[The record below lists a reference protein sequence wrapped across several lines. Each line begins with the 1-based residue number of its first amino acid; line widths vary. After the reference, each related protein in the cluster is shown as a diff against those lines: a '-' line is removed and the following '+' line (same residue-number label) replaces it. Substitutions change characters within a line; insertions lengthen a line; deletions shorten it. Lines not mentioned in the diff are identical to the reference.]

1 MGDIWDIYLFV
12 NLALRSGVHVRQF
25 PDVLQLHQCGGKQ
38 FQLSAV
44 LWNINQSHCP
54 FCTTKYSM

>member
-1 MGDIWDIYLFV
+1 MGDIWDIYLFIYKP
-12 NLALRSGVHVRQF
+12 RFKIWSSRTRQF

-44 LWNINQSHCP
+44 LWNINQKSLP
-54 FCTTKYSM
+54 FLYH